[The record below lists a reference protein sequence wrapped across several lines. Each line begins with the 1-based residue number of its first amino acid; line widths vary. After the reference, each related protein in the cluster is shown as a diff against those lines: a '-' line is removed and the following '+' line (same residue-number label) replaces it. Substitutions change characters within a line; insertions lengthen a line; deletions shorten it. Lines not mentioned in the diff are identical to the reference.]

1 MNKVITGKKQ
11 GYKPKGNDRKH
22 NALDDSYI
30 TAYCDNPIA
39 GKTTALLKA
48 GYAGNSAKQEAY
60 RMHKRLQQRIYER
73 TSERIA
79 NLDNLAASQLETI
92 LATDIETV
100 GYANMA
106 KAIQQGM
113 DYAGRKNADTVI
125 LKQDSMTSD
134 ERQEAI
140 QVLQDRLKLDSKD
153 ITIN

>member
-22 NALDDSYI
+22 NALDESYV

-39 GKTTALLKA
+39 GKTTALLKS
-48 GYAGNSAKQEAY
+48 GYAGNNAKQEAY
-60 RMHKRLQQRIYER
+60 RMHKRLQQRIYDR

-79 NLDNLAASQLETI
+79 NLDNLAVSQLESI
-92 LATDIETV
+92 LATPIETV

-106 KAIQQGM
+106 RAIQQGM
-113 DYAGRKNADTVI
+113 DYAGRKQSDTLIV
-125 LKQDSMTSD
+125 KQDTMTSD

-153 ITIN
+153 ITLQ